1 MIIWLNISSYR
12 ILEFIV
18 TKCKP
23 SAQFDR
29 NVVTLGLKTPFHVL
43 GEYNGTKTELYQT
56 NAKNL
61 GLVPAHFELI
71 IIIAVHVVKHQ
82 SVINKYMQKAGEP
95 ENDAGFHKVIVI
107 SAVHVA
113 S

>member
-1 MIIWLNISSYR
+1 M
-12 ILEFIV
+12 LELCRGF
-18 TKCKP
+18 
-23 SAQFDR
+23 S
-29 NVVTLGLKTPFHVL
+29 TLVL
-43 GEYNGTKTELYQT
+43 
-56 NAKNL
+56 
-61 GLVPAHFELI
+61 F

-82 SVINKYMQKAGEP
+82 SVINKYRYMQKAGEP